1 MSRIAMKHAPG
12 GRARHSST
20 SVVEPVDMRMPG
32 PVFLQQEL
40 ERDRRSERWLV
51 LKALIAIGIVAILIV
66 VRETFF
72 V

>member
-1 MSRIAMKHAPG
+1 MSRTAMKHAPDDAG
-12 GRARHSST
+12 RHSAT
-20 SVVEPVDMRMPG
+20 DVVEPVDMRMPG

-40 ERDRRSERWLV
+40 DRDRRSERWLL